1 MFLFLLAS
9 ATYAQDTP
17 LFLPFMWASQE
28 STTLQAGQSA
38 GYHIAT
44 CSIPQYNGKSFVIS
58 ADLPFSSWD
67 VPNQMIVYMN
77 IYNSSTFSGTP
88 ICTNKDNQTGNPR
101 QEFECTFLQ
110 AQGEWYLQV
119 TAGFGANIV
128 FTVAVKLVD
137 VLAPLN
143 QTLLRSFSPPPP
155 SISAAPPSRSA
166 PLIQEMAIQ
175 EMVQIIFS
183 ARAFGVLTGSIQ
195 RLDFQ
200 YCPIQSTYSLNIVVV
215 ALDEKSAFTTAVCKG
230 FTVPCDMQNSVARDT
245 RPIAINQ
252 VPLSTTTKEWTA
264 IEVAIQ
270 GWGDYKQMNYF
281 SFSVSA
287 QPVL

>member
-1 MFLFLLAS
+1 
-9 ATYAQDTP
+9 
-17 LFLPFMWASQE
+17 
-28 STTLQAGQSA
+28 
-38 GYHIAT
+38 
-44 CSIPQYNGKSFVIS
+44 
-58 ADLPFSSWD
+58 
-67 VPNQMIVYMN
+67 MILYMS

-88 ICTNKDNQTGNPR
+88 FCTNKDNQTGNPR

-119 TAGFGANIV
+119 TAGFDANLV
-128 FTVAVKLVD
+128 FTVTVKMVD
-137 VLAPLN
+137 VLAPLT
-143 QTLLRSFSPPPP
+143 QTRLLSFSPPPP
-155 SISAAPPSRSA
+155 STSAAPPS
-166 PLIQEMAIQ
+166 MAIQ
-175 EMVQIIFS
+175 EMVQIIFL

-215 ALDEKSAFTTAVCKG
+215 ALDEKSAFTTAVCKN

-245 RPIAINQ
+245 RPIAVNQ
-252 VPLSTTTKEWTA
+252 VPLTTTTKEWTA